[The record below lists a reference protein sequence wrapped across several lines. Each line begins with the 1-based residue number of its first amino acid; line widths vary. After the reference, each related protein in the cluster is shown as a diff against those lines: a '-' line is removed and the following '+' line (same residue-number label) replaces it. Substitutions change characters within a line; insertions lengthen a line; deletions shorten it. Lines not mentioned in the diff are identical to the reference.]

1 MACVRRNCQT
11 FLLKLSKNNHY
22 LYNSGVKE
30 NEKRRNGVGFLVKN
44 NFNYYVSKFKTIPDR
59 IAMMKIRGKYN
70 KLVMILAYAST
81 SEYTDEDIENFY
93 CELQNVINF
102 VSNRDILLVNGNM
115 NCKVGGLYIEELHVG
130 GKHNNIERGYN
141 DRGKTFVDFCKQN
154 NLSIANTQFRHRRKY
169 TWISPSE

>member
-1 MACVRRNCQT
+1 MVSKKMRDAEMELV
-11 FLLKLSKNNHY
+11 FLSKIT
-22 LYNSGVKE
+22 LMT
-30 NEKRRNGVGFLVKN
+30 
-44 NFNYYVSKFKTIPDR
+44 VSKFKPISDR

-70 KLVMILAYAST
+70 KLVMILAYVST

-115 NCKVGGLYIEELHVG
+115 NCKVGGLYIEEPHVG
-130 GKHNNIERGYN
+130 GKHNNFERGYN

-154 NLSIANTQFRHRRKY
+154 KLSIANTQFKHR
-169 TWISPSE
+169 